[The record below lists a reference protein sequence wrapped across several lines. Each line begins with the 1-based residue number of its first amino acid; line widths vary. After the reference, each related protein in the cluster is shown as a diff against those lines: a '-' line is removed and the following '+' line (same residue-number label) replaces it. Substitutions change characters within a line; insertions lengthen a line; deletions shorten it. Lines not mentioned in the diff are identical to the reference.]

1 MHGNF
6 TSDSSFNTLDCST
19 IKAVRITESF
29 LIKQGFNGNI
39 LAQSVPQLGTLKQEL
54 ICLELE
60 VSCPP
65 ELKRLAGGHLTGWI
79 RRAVFLHNDINDKN
93 DVFKPKNSCE
103 TRTFSAVEIDNLS
116 LSKKRRRDRRG

>member
-1 MHGNF
+1 MHGNITSEFSF
-6 TSDSSFNTLDCST
+6 TTLNCNT
-19 IKAVRITESF
+19 IAAVRAVESYVR
-29 LIKQGFNGNI
+29 QCGFNGNI
-39 LAQSVPQLGTLKQEL
+39 LAQSVRQNGTLKQEL

-60 VSCPP
+60 VFCPP

-103 TRTFSAVEIDNLS
+103 ARTFSAVELDNLS
-116 LSKKRRRDRRG
+116 LSKKRRGRRHG

>member
-29 LIKQGFNGNI
+29 LIQQGFNGNI

-79 RRAVFLHNDINDKN
+79 RRAVFLHNDNNDKN
-93 DVFKPKNSCE
+93 DVFKPENSCE
-103 TRTFSAVEIDNLS
+103 ARTFSAVELENRS
-116 LSKKRRRDRRG
+116 HYKQKRGRRRG